1 MSPLAVLLAFSAPA
15 LAQTTTDAGA
25 TSLATTG
32 GFDAHGFRLV
42 SFDADPRDPMR
53 LQRPGDMESGS
64 WYVGGLG
71 EFANRPLVFQ
81 TASDPGP
88 VSYLS
93 GVVAANLSAG
103 VVAAD
108 PVRFDLSVPFYL
120 ASNGVD
126 GSQGAS
132 LGDVRLSSLVAFMQP
147 EDTGRYGLGV
157 VAAIDV
163 PTGRPEHFLGDTGV
177 AGLLALANTI
187 EQDEITVTTQVGA
200 RLAPNTSPDE
210 RPAPTQGGDTLE
222 AAGSVGYLLDDMTG
236 VTLEAEVG
244 VPFSPEVREAIGIGA
259 EATLGVRHVREGGAH
274 VSGGLGFGLGRG
286 AGATPLRVL
295 IGGGFGTASAAPKD
309 SDADG
314 LSDRDDDCVSQPET
328 VNGYRDDDG
337 CPDTLA
343 DLVVVAQYDGNE
355 YPEADMV
362 LSSGPTST
370 SFDFGPVRVFG
381 RFPGEAWEAEATY
394 ACMTGTG
401 DIVLAEGDNRL
412 KVDLVPVLD
421 STVHFVV
428 VDENDEPLDGASL
441 QWVAG
446 PTGCAPDEVA
456 SLVAGKASI
465 AVGAGDHEVAGT
477 AEGYG
482 TRLVQFTAER
492 EAEQEIR
499 IQLLPTRVALDDS
512 QIRILEKVHFET
524 NSHIIKSVSHQLLS
538 EVAATIVS
546 HPEFGAVE
554 VEGHA
559 DERGPSDYNQQ
570 LSARRARAVADYLIK
585 EGVASE
591 RLEVTGY
598 GEEKPLVQGS
608 GEPVW
613 SKNRRVQFTILG
625 RRDLS
630 EAP

>member
-1 MSPLAVLLAFSAPA
+1 MTA
-15 LAQTTTDAGA
+15 LA
-25 TSLATTG
+25 
-32 GFDAHGFRLV
+32 
-42 SFDADPRDPMR
+42 PK
-53 LQRPGDMESGS
+53 
-64 WYVGGLG
+64 
-71 EFANRPLVFQ
+71 
-81 TASDPGP
+81 
-88 VSYLS
+88 
-93 GVVAANLSAG
+93 
-103 VVAAD
+103 
-108 PVRFDLSVPFYL
+108 
-120 ASNGVD
+120 
-126 GSQGAS
+126 
-132 LGDVRLSSLVAFMQP
+132 
-147 EDTGRYGLGV
+147 
-157 VAAIDV
+157 
-163 PTGRPEHFLGDTGV
+163 
-177 AGLLALANTI
+177 ALAA
-187 EQDEITVTTQVGA
+187 EGLDLRPYLQ
-200 RLAPNTSPDE
+200 PN
-210 RPAPTQGGDTLE
+210 
-222 AAGSVGYLLDDMTG
+222 
-236 VTLEAEVG
+236 
-244 VPFSPEVREAIGIGA
+244 
-259 EATLGVRHVREGGAH
+259 
-274 VSGGLGFGLGRG
+274 
-286 AGATPLRVL
+286 
-295 IGGGFGTASAAPKD
+295 
-309 SDADG
+309 
-314 LSDRDDDCVSQPET
+314 
-328 VNGYRDDDG
+328 
-337 CPDTLA
+337 